1 MITIGTS
8 HQSVVSPIC
17 QIHVDLIDN
26 CGNERVALPAA
37 EPHYMIVNAE
47 SSFAISDGV
56 GNDHLDIFFIGRD
69 GGVVHNAGTG
79 WKSVFGRA
87 KGH

>member
-1 MITIGTS
+1 
-8 HQSVVSPIC
+8 
-17 QIHVDLIDN
+17 
-26 CGNERVALPAA
+26 
-37 EPHYMIVNAE
+37 MIVNAE
-47 SSFAISDGV
+47 SSFTISDGV